1 MSFTI
6 GFLHTAQIHV
16 DTFTALVG
24 SQAHTRHIV
33 DESLLADARAHGVDH
48 ALRDRLVARLSE
60 AADGSDVVVCTC
72 STISGEAERPTSH
85 VSVPIIRIDR
95 PLAEAAVS
103 IGRRIA
109 VVVAV
114 ESTVAPTS
122 SLLHEVAQDENV
134 DLELSVV
141 RCLDAWSHFERGDTH
156 AYLQSIARHVTDFPD
171 AVDVFVLAQASM
183 AGATEYCNVTVPVLS
198 SPSLAVSAALAHR

>member
-6 GFLHTAQIHV
+6 GFLHTAHVHV
-16 DTFTALVG
+16 DTFTELVG
-24 SQAHTRHIV
+24 SQAHTRHLV
-33 DESLLADARAHGVDH
+33 DESLLADAQAHGVDDP
-48 ALRDRLVARLSE
+48 LRGRLVGRLHE
-60 AADGSDVVVCTC
+60 AAAGCGVVVCTC
-72 STISGEAERPTSH
+72 STVSGEAERLASH
-85 VSVPIIRIDR
+85 LAVPFIRIDR
-95 PLAEAAVS
+95 PLAEVAVS

-109 VVVAV
+109 VVAAV

-122 SLLHEVAQDENV
+122 SLLHEVARDENV
-134 DLELSVV
+134 ELGLSFV

-183 AGATEYCNVTVPVLS
+183 AGATKYCNVTVPVLS
-198 SPSLAVSAALAHR
+198 SPALAVEAALAHR

>member
-1 MSFTI
+1 VAFTI

-16 DTFTALVG
+16 DTFTELVG

-33 DESLLADARAHGVDH
+33 DESLLADARAHGMDD
-48 ALRDRLVARLSE
+48 ALRDRLVARLQE
-60 AADGSDVVVCTC
+60 VADGCGVVVCTC
-72 STISGEAERPTSH
+72 STISGEAERLTSH
-85 VSVPIIRIDR
+85 IAVPVIRIDR
-95 PLAEAAVS
+95 ALAQAAVS
-103 IGRRIA
+103 IGRRVAIVA
-109 VVVAV
+109 AV

-122 SLLHEVAQDENV
+122 NLLHEIARDQRV

-141 RCLDAWSHFERGDTH
+141 RCFDAWSHFERGETH

-183 AGATEYCNVTVPVLS
+183 AGATEYCTVTVPVLS
-198 SPSLAVSAALAHR
+198 SPALAVVAALAFG

>member
-33 DESLLADARAHGVDH
+33 DESLLADARAHGVDD
-48 ALRDRLVARLSE
+48 ALRDRLLDRLQE

-72 STISGEAERPTSH
+72 STISGEAEGLTSH
-85 VSVPIIRIDR
+85 VTVPIIRIDR

-103 IGRRIA
+103 LGRRVA
-109 VVVAV
+109 VVAAV

-122 SLLHEVAQDENV
+122 NLLHEVALDQRV

-141 RCLDAWSHFERGDTH
+141 RCFDAWSHFERGDTQ

-183 AGATEYCNVTVPVLS
+183 AGATEYCDVSVPVLS
-198 SPSLAVSAALAHR
+198 SPGLAVVAALAHR